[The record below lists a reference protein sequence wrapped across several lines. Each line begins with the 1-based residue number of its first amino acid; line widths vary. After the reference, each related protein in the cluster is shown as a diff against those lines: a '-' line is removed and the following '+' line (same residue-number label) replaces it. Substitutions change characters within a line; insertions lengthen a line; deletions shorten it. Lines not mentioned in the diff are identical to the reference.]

1 MGKMGSAT
9 CMICGKEFPVEQME
23 SIFVGRT
30 KYRCYKCI
38 ADGEKQVAA
47 RISTSMSSG
56 FAKRLRERN
65 EWK

>member
-9 CMICGKEFPVEQME
+9 CMICGRELPVEKME
-23 SIFVGRT
+23 VTFTGRV
-30 KYRCYKCI
+30 KYRCYECI
-38 ADGEKQVAA
+38 ADGEKQIAA
-47 RISTSMSSG
+47 RVSASLNNG